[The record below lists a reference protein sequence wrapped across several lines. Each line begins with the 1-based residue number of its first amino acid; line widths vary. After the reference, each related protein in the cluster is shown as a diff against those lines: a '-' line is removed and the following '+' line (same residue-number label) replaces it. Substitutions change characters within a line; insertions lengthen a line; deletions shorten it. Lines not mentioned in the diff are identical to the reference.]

1 MPINKLTRKDY
12 SSSVEKQ
19 NPPLSLALH
28 IVLITCL
35 LSAQFLV
42 KDNLG
47 TVSINEGDV
56 IPLARQFMD
65 AQWISQDW
73 YLNQP
78 AGYRLLFGAIIGSL
92 ANSIG
97 WLLTS
102 IVGRLICFILV
113 ATGLSMLGRKLSI
126 SLPILLLTVVPL
138 LYSGQDMIAR
148 EWFVG
153 ALEAKAIA
161 YGFVLI
167 GIYYL
172 IDKQYIKMSVWL
184 GIATSFHVLVGGWA
198 FLCALGTMLIQQLIQ
213 REYRQWKLVLR
224 ILLIY
229 TICSSFAVGA
239 VLSHLF
245 SSSVPG
251 EIIPSAIYVFIR
263 LPHHLNPL
271 SWDSILWLKVFLF
284 SSALISSSIYLH
296 RLSRRSVKPSIA
308 STSLF
313 RLNVEPHLILAM
325 FAGLTMVPFLAGL
338 AIAPFDRTGAILQYY
353 PFRLADVM
361 VPLTTYLLLGFI
373 VQQKLQL
380 LSPKIAKGICL
391 IGLGISIIP
400 ILSTLPAEFNSAT
413 QFPSAHR
420 EISRASIKLYEYIG
434 QSTPK
439 DSTIITPPVDMTE
452 FTWLTE
458 RSTIAKFKFLP
469 QSEQGIVEWTERL
482 SDLSNDNTWT
492 AIDPW
497 KDQRDDIRDR
507 LEAGYNQL
515 TTEQAVS
522 LMQKYKASYF
532 VRAHSYPL
540 ELPVAYEN
548 SGMYLYQNPS

>member
-19 NPPLSLALH
+19 NPPLSLALY
-28 IVLITCL
+28 ITLITCL

-47 TVSINEGDV
+47 TISINEGDV
-56 IPLARQFMD
+56 IPLARQFIN

-78 AGYRLLFGAIIGSL
+78 AGYRLLFGAIVGTL

-102 IVGRLICFILV
+102 IVGRLMCFILV

-126 SLPILLLTVVPL
+126 SLPVLLLTVVPL

-153 ALEAKAIA
+153 ALEVKAIA

-172 IDKQYIKMSVWL
+172 IDKQYIKTSAWL

-198 FLCALGTMLIQQLIQ
+198 FLCALGTMLIQ
-213 REYRQWKLVLR
+213 REYHQWKLVLR
-224 ILLIY
+224 TLLIY

-245 SSSVPG
+245 SSYVPG
-251 EIIPSAIYVFIR
+251 KIIPSAIYVFIR

-271 SWDSILWLKVFLF
+271 SWDTILWVKVFLF
-284 SSALISSSIYLH
+284 SSVLISSSIYLH

-313 RLNVEPHLILAM
+313 RLDVEPHLTLAM

-338 AIAPFDRTGAILQYY
+338 AIALFDRTGAILQYY
-353 PFRLADVM
+353 PFRLGDVM

-400 ILSTLPAEFNSAT
+400 ILSTLPAEFNSAI

-420 EISRASIKLYEYIG
+420 EISRASLRLYEYIN
-434 QSTPK
+434 QSTPG
-439 DSTIITPPVDMTE
+439 DATIITSPVDMTE

-497 KDQRDDIRDR
+497 QDQRDEIRDR

-522 LMQKYKASYF
+522 LMQKYEASYF

-548 SGMYLYQNPS
+548 SGFYLYQSPA